1 MDIFLDP
8 AVRYRDGQVEFRA
21 RHPNNAIPH
30 EGLAK
35 ALGDIW
41 GHLSVHQDCH
51 CQLARSGTSLTPG
64 EFGFQPRSPDT
75 NPLNLELQGIR
86 GKSSR
91 GPDMGVRIR
100 MSIPF

>member
-1 MDIFLDP
+1 MQSHL
-8 AVRYRDGQVEFRA
+8 QE
-21 RHPNNAIPH
+21 
-30 EGLAK
+30 LAK
-35 ALGDIW
+35 AFGEPRR
-41 GHLSVHQDCH
+41 HHPVHQDGQ
-51 CQLARSGTSLTPG
+51 CQLDQSRANVTPG
-64 EFGFQPRSPDT
+64 EVGFQPPSPDT